1 MRVRDRLGPYR
12 GTAWA
17 GTGASLAL
25 PQHGHR
31 GSGFRVS
38 DDKRPGRTA
47 LCLGAFVC
55 SVRYALV
62 LLVFE

>member
-1 MRVRDRLGPYR
+1 MAGKIRATPGCRLGGGQVQVFRFYT
-12 GTAWA
+12 TAR
-17 GTGASLAL
+17 
-25 PQHGHR
+25 R

-38 DDKRPGRTA
+38 DDKRPGRTELWLDA
-47 LCLGAFVC
+47 SVC